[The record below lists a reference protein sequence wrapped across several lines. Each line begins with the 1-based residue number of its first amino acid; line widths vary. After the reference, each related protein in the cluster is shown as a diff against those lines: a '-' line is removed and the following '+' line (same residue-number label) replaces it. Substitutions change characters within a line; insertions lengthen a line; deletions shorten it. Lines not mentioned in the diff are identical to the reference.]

1 MNQLIPAIR
10 VSNFSF
16 YYDTRK
22 ILEDISIDINQNTI
36 TAIVG
41 HSSSGKSM
49 FLKSLNRM
57 MEPEERIKIEG
68 RVEFFGQN
76 IYERRVNLNRVR
88 RQISMVLP
96 KPNLFPMSVYDNVAY
111 GIKLVGWRPK
121 VELDE
126 IIESAIKRA
135 YLWDELKN
143 KLRKSALELSS
154 GQQQRLCIARALA
167 VNPKVLLMDEPCFA
181 LDPIASK
188 KIEDLIQNLS
198 SNYTIVISSH
208 NMQQVSRISDFI
220 ACFAKSEDQ
229 IGRLVEFDS
238 TPKVMS
244 REYVRIK

>member
-1 MNQLIPAIR
+1 MNHLIPAIK

-16 YYDTRK
+16 YYDNRK

-41 HSSSGKSM
+41 PGSSGKSM

-57 MEPEERIKIEG
+57 MEPEERVKIEG

-167 VNPKVLLMDEPCFA
+167 VNPRVLLMDEPCFA
-181 LDPIASK
+181 LDPIASR

-198 SNYTIVISSH
+198 STYTIVISSH

-220 ACFAKSEDQ
+220 ACFEKSEDQ

-238 TPKVMS
+238 TSKVMS